1 MIGYAIAV
9 VIFLA
14 AAKLHGRQLRLERE
28 HAGVMS
34 VDFRRRSENPPLVV
48 ALWRKDRWTFWP
60 VAATVAI
67 ALPLVVDDIPWPLA
81 RIAFPMTTGFVVA
94 WTFSVIRLR
103 RARAGSDQ
111 APR

>member
-1 MIGYAIAV
+1 MIVYATAV

-34 VDFRRRSENPPLVV
+34 VDFRRRSENPPFVV

-60 VAATVAI
+60 VAAAVAMV
-67 ALPLVVDDIPWPLA
+67 LPLIVDELPWPLA
-81 RIAFPMTTGFVVA
+81 RIALPMTMGFVVA
-94 WTFSVIRLR
+94 WTFSFVRLR
-103 RARAGSDQ
+103 QARRQ
-111 APR
+111 KR

>member
-1 MIGYAIAV
+1 MILYAIAV

-34 VDFRRRSENPPLVV
+34 VDFRRRSENPPFVV

-60 VAATVAI
+60 VAAAVAI
-67 ALPLVVDDIPWPLA
+67 ALTLVGFDVPWPLA
-81 RIAFPMTTGFVVA
+81 RIVLPMTTGFVVA
-94 WTFSVIRLR
+94 WAFSFVRLR
-103 RARAGSDQ
+103 RAR
-111 APR
+111 